1 MLSPLLYSLFTYDCV
16 ASESN
21 TSIIKFAAVIGLIT
35 GGEEAA
41 YRREVAGLNTDKTK
55 EMIIDPRRRRRR
67 EQHAPVY
74 IGGTE
79 VEREKEV
86 TAETVFLE
94 ACQPKSSATST
105 DAQSRPS
112 SPAPPQRGMETALLR
127 TGRLSSG

>member
-1 MLSPLLYSLFTYDCV
+1 M
-16 ASESN
+16 ERR
-21 TSIIKFAAVIGLIT
+21 
-35 GGEEAA
+35 GEEAA
-41 YRREVAGLNTDKTK
+41 YRREVAGLNIDKTK
-55 EMIIDPRRRRRR
+55 EMIIDPRRRR

-105 DAQSRPS
+105 DAQSRQS
-112 SPAPPQRGMETALLR
+112 SPAPPQRGMETSLLR
-127 TGRLSSG
+127 TGRLSSW